1 MHRAPGNP
9 TTIMREVMTII
20 DFADG
25 ARLLEHPH
33 PRQQGDFVWF
43 PGCKPGDV
51 AAGPC
56 TPLVYKRVDDQ

>member
-20 DFADG
+20 YFADG

-33 PRQQGDFVWF
+33 PLQQGDFVWF
-43 PGCKPGDV
+43 LGCKPGDV

-56 TPLVYKRVDDQ
+56 TPLVYRRAGD